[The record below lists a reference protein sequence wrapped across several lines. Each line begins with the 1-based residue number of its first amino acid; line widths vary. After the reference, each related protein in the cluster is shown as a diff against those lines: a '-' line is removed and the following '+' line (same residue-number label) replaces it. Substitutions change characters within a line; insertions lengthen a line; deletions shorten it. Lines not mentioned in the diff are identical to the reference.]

1 MEASEAMKCLVV
13 ALLLFSAVCV
23 RSQTAEV
30 IALDFHDAEEARALY
45 AKQAAVEKQI
55 ADFKKMVD
63 EKYLLQQFPY
73 KANAC
78 ICPLE
83 GECNC
88 PAPVL
93 SKREKEEASKPPY
106 RIHLPNWG
114 VWEFSTDFKFI
125 VPKKY
130 EPKSGMGCMYLNSL
144 TTDHGLVVAQQ

>member
-1 MEASEAMKCLVV
+1 MEASEAMKCFVV
-13 ALLLFSAVCV
+13 VVLLFAAVCA

-63 EKYLLQQFPY
+63 EKYLWEQAPY

-106 RIHLPNWG
+106 RVHLINWG

-125 VPKKY
+125 VPNKY
-130 EPKSGMGCMYLNSL
+130 EPPTSRGCMYFNSL
-144 TTDHGLVVAQQ
+144 TTDHGIISAQQ